1 MMNPVMRRETRTT
14 LRNWKLFIVIAVYVA
29 LLTLIAGLYTWNE
42 VYYSYRSGFRPY
54 SMMTLYVLMAVFE
67 LGLVLLTVPALTAG
81 SISGERERQTLDLML
96 VTKMS
101 PFAIVS
107 GKLMSCLSTVFLIIL
122 ASVPAFAVVFYFGG
136 VSFLALL
143 STTGFVLAVCCMVG
157 AFSIFIS
164 TVIKKTSLSMV
175 VVYLFVGALC
185 LGTLIL
191 CAGVQAYHW
200 SNFNVAAPAWAS
212 FVCLWPNPVVGLVSI
227 IEEQIGIGATD
238 DLINLF
244 YYVDNSVRNLNLYW
258 ILNVVGNLA
267 LTAVFLVLAAWRIQP
282 VKTGRGRR
290 SKTGKKERPNHDGNR
305 KTA

>member
-29 LLTLIAGLYTWNE
+29 LLTLIAGFYTWNE
-42 VYYSYRSGFRPY
+42 VYYSYRGGFSPY
-54 SMMTLYVLMAVFE
+54 SMMTLYVLMTVFE

-107 GKLMSCLSTVFLIIL
+107 GKLMSCLSAIFLIIL

-136 VSFLALL
+136 VSFVALL
-143 STTGFVLAVCCMVG
+143 STTGFFLTVCCMVG
-157 AFSIFIS
+157 AFSIFVS

-175 VVYLFVGALC
+175 VVYLFVGLLC

-191 CAGVQAYHW
+191 CAIIQAAHW
-200 SNFNVAAPAWAS
+200 SNYNTAAPAWAS

-227 IEEQIGIGATD
+227 IEEQIGIAAMD
-238 DLINLF
+238 DLINMF

-258 ILNVVGNLA
+258 ILNVVGNLG
-267 LTAVFLVLAAWRIQP
+267 LTAVFLALAAWRIQP
-282 VKTGRGRR
+282 VKPGKGR
-290 SKTGKKERPNHDGNR
+290 KPKANKKEKPSHGRNR